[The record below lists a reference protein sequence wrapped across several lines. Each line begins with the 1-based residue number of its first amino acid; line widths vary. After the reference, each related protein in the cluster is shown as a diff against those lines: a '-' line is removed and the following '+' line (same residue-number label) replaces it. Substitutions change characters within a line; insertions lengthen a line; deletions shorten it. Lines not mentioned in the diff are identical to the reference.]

1 MHFIPYTLL
10 ANVFLVKRSS
20 FLSGLRE
27 IFSHMGTIK
36 NIYHYAAQKMK
47 SSINDFFRKCDISAE
62 DFRTSKYTYMGLYW
76 IGLVQINL
84 SSTSENIILG
94 TNFVAIFSWMFLNN
108 MKFCV

>member
-1 MHFIPYTLL
+1 MF
-10 ANVFLVKRSS
+10 FLVKRSS

-36 NIYHYAAQKMK
+36 KIYHYAAQKMK
-47 SSINDFFRKCDISAE
+47 FSIKDFFRKCDISAGN
-62 DFRTSKYTYMGLYW
+62 FRTRNYTYMGLYW